1 MNSQHIYP
9 VELLS
14 KELKEKHLT
23 QHAKVIWFTGLSGAG
38 KTTLGQRLEKELFA
52 RGFLCQILDG
62 DNIRSGINKN
72 LGFSEEDRVENI
84 RRVAEVAKLFLN
96 CGIITIN
103 CFIAPTQ
110 QIREMA
116 ASIVGAQN
124 LIDVFID
131 APMSVCEDRDT
142 KGLYRLARAGKIQ
155 QFTGVNSVFEPPVNP
170 SIRIQTDI
178 LTIEQCVDLLLD
190 KIIPE
195 ISI

>member
-1 MNSQHIYP
+1 MNPQHIFP

-14 KELKEKHLT
+14 KELKENHLK

-38 KTTLGQRLEKELFA
+38 KTTLGQILEKKLFDK
-52 RGFLCQILDG
+52 GFLCQILDG

-72 LGFSEEDRVENI
+72 LGFTEDDRIENI

-96 CGIITIN
+96 CGIISIN

-110 QIREMA
+110 KIREMA
-116 ASIVGAQN
+116 ASIVGSEN

-131 APMSVCEDRDT
+131 APINVCEDRDT
-142 KGLYRLARAGKIQ
+142 KGLYALARAGKIK
-155 QFTGVNSVFEPPVNP
+155 QFTGINSVFEPPLNP

-178 LTIEQCVDLLLD
+178 LSIDQCVNLLLE
-190 KIIPE
+190 KILPE
-195 ISI
+195 ITY

>member
-1 MNSQHIYP
+1 MNSHHIYP

-23 QHAKVIWFTGLSGAG
+23 QRAKVIWFTGLSGAG

-72 LGFSEEDRVENI
+72 LGFSEDDRVENI

-103 CFIAPTQ
+103 CFIAPTH

-116 ASIVGAQN
+116 ASIVGNQN

-178 LTIEQCVDLLLD
+178 FTIDQCVDLLLD

-195 ISI
+195 ISF

>member
-1 MNSQHIYP
+1 MNSHHIYP

-23 QHAKVIWFTGLSGAG
+23 QRAKVIWFTGLSGAG

-72 LGFSEEDRVENI
+72 LGFTEDDRIENI

-103 CFIAPTQ
+103 CFIAPTH

-116 ASIVGAQN
+116 ASIVGSQN

-155 QFTGVNSVFEPPVNP
+155 QFTGVNSVFEPPLSP
-170 SIRIQTDI
+170 TIRIQTDI
-178 LTIEQCVDLLLD
+178 LGIDQCVDLLLE
-190 KIIPE
+190 KILPE
-195 ISI
+195 ITL